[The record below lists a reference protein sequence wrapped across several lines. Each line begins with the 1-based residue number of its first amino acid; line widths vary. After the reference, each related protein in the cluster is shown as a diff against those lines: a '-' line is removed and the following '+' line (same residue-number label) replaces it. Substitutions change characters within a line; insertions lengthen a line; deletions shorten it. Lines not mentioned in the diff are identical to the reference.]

1 MLNKVTFQG
10 RFTADPIMK
19 QTPSGVS
26 YCNFDVAWSEKYK
39 EVESTCFL
47 KCRAWRTTAE
57 FLPKYFRKGDQ
68 VIVEG
73 RLITNSWTDDQG
85 QKRSTI
91 ICDVEKCHF
100 CGSKGTQG
108 GAQTGFVTDYSG
120 IQGGYAPTS
129 PQNAAQGAGTQNASN
144 YLPAQ
149 QNAAT
154 SATATPAQIP
164 TNPNFEVVSE
174 NDALPF

>member
-57 FLPKYFRKGDQ
+57 FLPKYFHKGDQ

-91 ICDVEKCHF
+91 ICDVDKCHF
-100 CGSKGTQG
+100 CGAKGGTQG
-108 GAQTGFVTDYSG
+108 VGNYQAGNYT
-120 IQGGYAPTS
+120 
-129 PQNAAQGAGTQNASN
+129 PQVRT
-144 YLPAQ
+144 
-149 QNAAT
+149 
-154 SATATPAQIP
+154 TATDAPSASQDV
-164 TNPNFEVVSE
+164 PNFEVLPEGDV
-174 NDALPF
+174 LPF

>member
-1 MLNKVTFQG
+1 
-10 RFTADPIMK
+10 MK

-57 FLPKYFRKGDQ
+57 FLPKYFHKGDQ

-85 QKRSTI
+85 QKHSTI
-91 ICDVEKCHF
+91 ICDVDKCHF
-100 CGSKGTQG
+100 CGTKSGAQG
-108 GAQTGFVTDYSG
+108 GGSYQE
-120 IQGGYAPTS
+120 
-129 PQNAAQGAGTQNASN
+129 SN
-144 YLPAQ
+144 YTPQ
-149 QNAAT
+149 PQT
-154 SATATPAQIP
+154 SATGASDASQVV
-164 TNPNFEVVSE
+164 PNFEVLPEGEV
-174 NDALPF
+174 LPF

>member
-10 RFTADPIMK
+10 RFTADPVMK

-57 FLPKYFRKGDQ
+57 FLPKYFHTGDQ

-85 QKRSTI
+85 QKHSTI
-91 ICDVEKCHF
+91 ICDVDKCHF
-100 CGSKGTQG
+100 CGAKGG
-108 GAQTGFVTDYSG
+108 
-120 IQGGYAPTS
+120 
-129 PQNAAQGAGTQNASN
+129 AQGAGN
-144 YLPAQ
+144 YQVGNSPQ
-149 QNAAT
+149 VRT
-154 SATATPAQIP
+154 TATDAPSASQ
-164 TNPNFEVVSE
+164 NVPNFEVLPEGDV
-174 NDALPF
+174 LPF

>member
-57 FLPKYFRKGDQ
+57 FLPKYFHKGDQ

-85 QKRSTI
+85 QKRSMI
-91 ICDVEKCHF
+91 ICDVDKCHF
-100 CGSKGTQG
+100 CAAKG
-108 GAQTGFVTDYSG
+108 GAQGTGNY
-120 IQGGYAPTS
+120 Q
-129 PQNAAQGAGTQNASN
+129 AGN
-144 YLPAQ
+144 YTPPAR
-149 QNAAT
+149 T
-154 SATATPAQIP
+154 TATGAPSASQDV
-164 TNPNFEVVSE
+164 PNFEVLPE
-174 NDALPF
+174 GDELPF

>member
-57 FLPKYFRKGDQ
+57 FLPK
-68 VIVEG
+68 
-73 RLITNSWTDDQG
+73 
-85 QKRSTI
+85 
-91 ICDVEKCHF
+91 
-100 CGSKGTQG
+100 
-108 GAQTGFVTDYSG
+108 
-120 IQGGYAPTS
+120 
-129 PQNAAQGAGTQNASN
+129 
-144 YLPAQ
+144 
-149 QNAAT
+149 
-154 SATATPAQIP
+154 
-164 TNPNFEVVSE
+164 
-174 NDALPF
+174 

>member
-1 MLNKVTFQG
+1 MLNKVTLQG

-26 YCNFDVAWSEKYK
+26 FCNFDVAWSEKYK

-57 FLPKYFRKGDQ
+57 FLPKYFHKGDQ

-85 QKRSTI
+85 QKCSMI
-91 ICDVEKCHF
+91 ICDVDKCHF
-100 CGSKGTQG
+100 CGTK
-108 GAQTGFVTDYSG
+108 SG
-120 IQGGYAPTS
+120 
-129 PQNAAQGAGTQNASN
+129 AQGAGN
-144 YLPAQ
+144 YQAGNYTPQ
-149 QNAAT
+149 VRTAAT
-154 SATATPAQIP
+154 DAPSVSQDV
-164 TNPNFEVVSE
+164 PNFEVLPEGDV
-174 NDALPF
+174 LPF

>member
-10 RFTADPIMK
+10 RFTADPVMK

-57 FLPKYFRKGDQ
+57 FLPKYFHKGDQ

-85 QKRSTI
+85 QKHSTI
-91 ICDVEKCHF
+91 ICDVDKCHF
-100 CGSKGTQG
+100 CGTKSGAQG
-108 GAQTGFVTDYSG
+108 GGSYQE
-120 IQGGYAPTS
+120 
-129 PQNAAQGAGTQNASN
+129 SN
-144 YLPAQ
+144 YTPQ
-149 QNAAT
+149 PQT
-154 SATATPAQIP
+154 SATGASDASQVV
-164 TNPNFEVVSE
+164 PNFEVLPEGEV
-174 NDALPF
+174 LPF

>member
-1 MLNKVTFQG
+1 MLNKVTLQG

-57 FLPKYFRKGDQ
+57 FLPKYFHKGDQ

-91 ICDVEKCHF
+91 VCDVDKCHF
-100 CGSKGTQG
+100 CGAKGGTQG
-108 GAQTGFVTDYSG
+108 
-120 IQGGYAPTS
+120 
-129 PQNAAQGAGTQNASN
+129 AGN
-144 YLPAQ
+144 YQAGNHTLWVR
-149 QNAAT
+149 T
-154 SATATPAQIP
+154 TATDAPDVSQDV
-164 TNPNFEVVSE
+164 PNFEVLPEGDV
-174 NDALPF
+174 LPF

>member
-10 RFTADPIMK
+10 RFTADPVMK

-57 FLPKYFRKGDQ
+57 FLPKYFHKGDQ

-85 QKRSTI
+85 QKRSMI
-91 ICDVEKCHF
+91 ICDVDKCHF
-100 CGSKGTQG
+100 CGTKGG
-108 GAQTGFVTDYSG
+108 
-120 IQGGYAPTS
+120 
-129 PQNAAQGAGTQNASN
+129 AQGAGNYQVGNSTTQAR
-144 YLPAQ
+144 
-149 QNAAT
+149 T
-154 SATATPAQIP
+154 TATDAPGASQDV
-164 TNPNFEVVSE
+164 PNFEVLPEGDV
-174 NDALPF
+174 LPF

>member
-10 RFTADPIMK
+10 RFTADPVMK

-57 FLPKYFRKGDQ
+57 FLPKYFHKGDQ

-91 ICDVEKCHF
+91 VCDVDKCHF
-100 CGSKGTQG
+100 CGAKGGTQG
-108 GAQTGFVTDYSG
+108 AGNYQAGNYT
-120 IQGGYAPTS
+120 
-129 PQNAAQGAGTQNASN
+129 PQART
-144 YLPAQ
+144 
-149 QNAAT
+149 
-154 SATATPAQIP
+154 TATDVPDASQ
-164 TNPNFEVVSE
+164 TVPNFEVLPE
-174 NDALPF
+174 GDELPF

>member
-57 FLPKYFRKGDQ
+57 FLPKYFHKGDQ

-85 QKRSTI
+85 QKHSMI
-91 ICDVEKCHF
+91 ICDVDKCHF
-100 CGSKGTQG
+100 CGTKSGAQG
-108 GAQTGFVTDYSG
+108 GGSYQE
-120 IQGGYAPTS
+120 
-129 PQNAAQGAGTQNASN
+129 SN
-144 YLPAQ
+144 YTPQ
-149 QNAAT
+149 PQT
-154 SATATPAQIP
+154 SATGASDASQVV
-164 TNPNFEVVSE
+164 PNFEVLPEGEV
-174 NDALPF
+174 LPF

>member
-10 RFTADPIMK
+10 RFTADPELG
-19 QTPSGVS
+19 QTASGVFF
-26 YCNFDVAWSEKYK
+26 CNFDVAWSEKYK

-57 FLPKYFRKGDQ
+57 FLSKYFHKGDQ

-91 ICDVEKCHF
+91 ICDVDKCHF
-100 CGSKGTQG
+100 CGAKG
-108 GAQTGFVTDYSG
+108 GAQGVGNYQAGNYT
-120 IQGGYAPTS
+120 
-129 PQNAAQGAGTQNASN
+129 PQVRT
-144 YLPAQ
+144 
-149 QNAAT
+149 
-154 SATATPAQIP
+154 TATDAPSASQDV
-164 TNPNFEVVSE
+164 PNFEVLPEGDV
-174 NDALPF
+174 LPF

>member
-57 FLPKYFRKGDQ
+57 FLSKYFHKGDQ

-91 ICDVEKCHF
+91 ICDVDKCHF
-100 CGSKGTQG
+100 CGAKGGTQG
-108 GAQTGFVTDYSG
+108 
-120 IQGGYAPTS
+120 
-129 PQNAAQGAGTQNASN
+129 AGN
-144 YLPAQ
+144 YQAGNYTPSVR
-149 QNAAT
+149 T
-154 SATATPAQIP
+154 TATDALSASQDV
-164 TNPNFEVVSE
+164 PNFEVLPEGDV
-174 NDALPF
+174 LPF

>member
-10 RFTADPIMK
+10 RFTADPVMK
-19 QTPSGVS
+19 QTPGGVS

-57 FLPKYFRKGDQ
+57 FLPKYFHKGDQ

-85 QKRSTI
+85 QKHSTI
-91 ICDVEKCHF
+91 ICDVDKCHF
-100 CGSKGTQG
+100 CGAKGGTQG
-108 GAQTGFVTDYSG
+108 
-120 IQGGYAPTS
+120 
-129 PQNAAQGAGTQNASN
+129 AGNYQVGNYTTQAR
-144 YLPAQ
+144 
-149 QNAAT
+149 
-154 SATATPAQIP
+154 ATATDVPDVSQDV
-164 TNPNFEVVSE
+164 PNFEVLPEGDV
-174 NDALPF
+174 LPF